1 MEKSLVGAES
11 YHPSLLIEPKE
22 KSPPRPP
29 VEALKHIKLSLEK
42 KEEVKSRIEEPKPIE
57 VKTTEVRN
65 LHETSIVVQQPA
77 QPEVINRPTTPITAP
92 PSTKN
97 MRIASN
103 LPPHLEQQLQQHSMM
118 RNTAP
123 RQQHQGVG
131 AHSGVRMVRSGS
143 GTTWR
148 GASQQQAAL
157 QRSAAGVD
165 QRPQQQTIQGV
176 RLGSAA
182 HQIRGQAPQLVQQGV
197 NNQSQP
203 GNNQQTAQQQL
214 PGMVRQVRLVNPNA
228 QSLQQPLN
236 QEQLQRSAEVNAQ
249 QRGQTNNPN
258 SYQQPQQ
265 RLPVSQSPQIVKMVV
280 SQSQTD
286 GKLQNHPQQ
295 PPVSSP
301 LVNQQQPQ
309 FSNLYSQNGQQV
321 QPVGQ
326 QPVSG
331 QATPQQQQHH
341 FQQVTE
347 DNANVAGN
355 NVNVQL
361 RQTVDN
367 SFSSVQTQNNAFA
380 QQHQRTNTRMP
391 MAGNIQQGAQA
402 PQQVILVNLSPRQ
415 FVRLT
420 KISMPVFSIILCNDF
435 LFQICRRSSVHK

>member
-1 MEKSLVGAES
+1 MVGSEG
-11 YHPSLLIEPKE
+11 YHPSLLVEPKE

-29 VEALKHIKLSLEK
+29 VEAMKHIKLSLEK
-42 KEEVKSRIEEPKPIE
+42 KEDVKSRIEEPKPIE

-65 LHETSIVVQQPA
+65 LHETSIVMQQPA
-77 QPEVINRPTTPITAP
+77 QPEVINHPTTPITAP

-148 GASQQQAAL
+148 GASQQQQAAL

-165 QRPQQQTIQGV
+165 QRPQQQAMQGV
-176 RLGSAA
+176 RLGSAV

-203 GNNQQTAQQQL
+203 GNNQQTGQQQL

-236 QEQLQRSAEVNAQ
+236 QEQLQRSVELNAQ
-249 QRGQTNNPN
+249 QRGQTNNSN
-258 SYQQPQQ
+258 SYQQPQH
-265 RLPVSQSPQIVKMVV
+265 RLPVSQSTQMVKMVV

-286 GKLQNHPQQ
+286 GNKLPNHPQQ

-301 LVNQQQPQ
+301 LINQQQPQ
-309 FSNLYSQNGQQV
+309 FSNLYSQNGQQI
-321 QPVGQ
+321 QPAGQ

-331 QATPQQQQHH
+331 QATPQQQHH

-347 DNANVAGN
+347 DNSNVAVN

-361 RQTVDN
+361 RQTVEN
-367 SFSSVQTQNNAFA
+367 SFSSVQTPNNAFA
-380 QQHQRTNTRMP
+380 QQQQRTNTRMP
-391 MAGNIQQGAQA
+391 MAANIQQGGQV
-402 PQQVILVNLSPRQ
+402 PQQVILVKYLLDS
-415 FVRLT
+415 L
-420 KISMPVFSIILCNDF
+420 F
-435 LFQICRRSSVHK
+435 LLVKSH